1 MMGWNEEG
9 AWRKELETYL
19 PNYKMNL
26 VDAGNVEN
34 TNVFT
39 SCLQQIFDMLK
50 CRKDKKKLYQY
61 VRENR
66 KELMQMDHVELT
78 AAMVMMGEQKRLM
91 RILEEKGEEE
101 FEMCLAIDEL
111 IEDGKAEGREE
122 GRVEGRVEGRAE
134 AVLDLLGALG
144 TVAEE
149 LQKFIL
155 SQNETKVLQSWLYMA
170 AKSESI
176 DEFKQKANLNI

>member
-1 MMGWNEEG
+1 
-9 AWRKELETYL
+9 
-19 PNYKMNL
+19 
-26 VDAGNVEN
+26 
-34 TNVFT
+34 
-39 SCLQQIFDMLK
+39 
-50 CRKDKKKLYQY
+50 
-61 VRENR
+61 
-66 KELMQMDHVELT
+66 
-78 AAMVMMGEQKRLM
+78 
-91 RILEEKGEEE
+91 
-101 FEMCLAIDEL
+101 MCLAIDEL
-111 IEDGKAEGREE
+111 IEDGKAEGRE
-122 GRVEGRVEGRAE
+122 EGRVEGRAE

>member
-1 MMGWNEEG
+1 MYMNKIKNPNLLLAWIRTDSVFYKKGW
-9 AWRKELETYL
+9 
-19 PNYKMNL
+19 
-26 VDAGNVEN
+26 
-34 TNVFT
+34 
-39 SCLQQIFDMLK
+39 DM
-50 CRKDKKKLYQY
+50 
-61 VRENR
+61 
-66 KELMQMDHVELT
+66 
-78 AAMVMMGEQKRLM
+78 
-91 RILEEKGEEE
+91 KGVC
-101 FEMCLAIDEL
+101 MCLAIDEL
-111 IEDGKAEGREE
+111 IEDGKAEGRE
-122 GRVEGRVEGRAE
+122 EGRVEGRAE